1 MFVLWSDIETV
12 QPATYFNYVMI
23 PEKCVYLHTNSFWT
37 HLAGRTVLIFEYIC
51 NWQTTR
57 CDALLNSTVVAR
69 TLLSETLSW
78 YYAMEISILSRHIP
92 CLLMTW
98 RRRQTWHLRW
108 YLMTWRRRQTWHL
121 RWYLMTWRRRQTWH
135 LRWYLMT
142 WRRRQT
148 WHLWWYLTTWRR
160 RQTWHLRWYIMTWR
174 RRQTWHLRWYLKANM
189 ASAMVSNDLA
199 TQANMASAMVSNDLA
214 TQANMAPAMV
224 SNDLATQAN
233 MASAMV
239 SNDLATQAHMA
250 SAMVSNDLA
259 TQGNMASAMVLTLV
273 SRWIAELG
281 YYEISSP
288 GHECDVT
295 LPLMC
300 LKSPADQLF
309 VQYIFRLTKKK
320 QQTPHYRTFPPVNRG
335 FRHKNVSMSW
345 RHYILAMS
353 QTWYLQRSE
362 NRTLMDALLVTS

>member
-12 QPATYFNYVMI
+12 QPAIYFNYVMI

-69 TLLSETLSW
+69 TLLSATLSW
-78 YYAMEISILSRHIP
+78 YYVMEISILSRQFP
-92 CLLMTW
+92 CLLMTWRRRQTWHMRWYLMTWRRRQTWHLRWYLTTW

-121 RWYLMTWRRRQTWH
+121 RWC
-135 LRWYLMT
+135 
-142 WRRRQT
+142 
-148 WHLWWYLTTWRR
+148 
-160 RQTWHLRWYIMTWR
+160 
-174 RRQTWHLRWYLKANM
+174 LKANM
-189 ASAMVSNDLA
+189 ASAMVSNDMATQANMTSAMVSNDLA

-214 TQANMAPAMV
+214 TQANMA
-224 SNDLATQAN
+224 
-233 MASAMV
+233 SAMV
-239 SNDLATQAHMA
+239 SDDLATQAHMA
-250 SAMVSNDLA
+250 SAMVSNDMA
-259 TQGNMASAMVLTLV
+259 TQANMASAMVLTLV

-288 GHECDVT
+288 GHERDVT

-345 RHYILAMS
+345 RHYLLAMS
-353 QTWYLQRSE
+353 QTWYLQLSE
-362 NRTLMDALLVTS
+362 NRTLMDALLVRSWWYVINHWHNNWQTKTPLQI